1 MILVPDSILVP
12 LAFIAS
18 GSVRNGNKKRSS
30 RLSLYSA
37 KYPTALRQ
45 RGPYETCATQLVLV
59 DFDSLVRSGDPLISA
74 LEIYQYGLF
83 AELAPVSDG
92 RCAKVNTLAG

>member
-1 MILVPDSILVP
+1 MGTRNVLPGCHSTQPNTPQPYDSAVLMK
-12 LAFIAS
+12 LA
-18 GSVRNGNKKRSS
+18 
-30 RLSLYSA
+30 
-37 KYPTALRQ
+37 PTK
-45 RGPYETCATQLVLV
+45 LVLV